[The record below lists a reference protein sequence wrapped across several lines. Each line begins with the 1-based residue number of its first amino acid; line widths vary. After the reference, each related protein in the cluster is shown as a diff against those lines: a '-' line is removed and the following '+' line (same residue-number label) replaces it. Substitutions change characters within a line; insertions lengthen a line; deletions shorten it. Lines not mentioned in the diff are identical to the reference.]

1 MIYSLHK
8 NPVSGWNKRIKCGRE
23 GALFLEVGF
32 LKFILFYFSKIFNEE
47 IKLISFINITCQLQH
62 SQLLPNALH

>member
-1 MIYSLHK
+1 MNNPQHK

-32 LKFILFYFSKIFNEE
+32 LKFILFYFSKKSNEE
-47 IKLISFINITCQLQH
+47 INIFI
-62 SQLLPNALH
+62 P